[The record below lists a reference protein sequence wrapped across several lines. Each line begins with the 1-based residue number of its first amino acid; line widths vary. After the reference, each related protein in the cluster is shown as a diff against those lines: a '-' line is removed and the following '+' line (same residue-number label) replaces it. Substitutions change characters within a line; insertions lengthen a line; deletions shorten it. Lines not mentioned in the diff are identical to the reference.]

1 MKKRITALLA
11 ALVMTAAPIT
21 PVSALSDPI
30 TREKVTEPS
39 VSSGKSG
46 MYLINGRVYEYVNG
60 TPKAVTGTVQLS
72 SGTGYCIDG
81 APWFGWIKLAGS
93 WYYFSPDN
101 GVMQTGTVR
110 TGAGSYRM
118 NSDGTWSGTLSKSA
132 KMPSDFS
139 LEYTVYDGSRTVTL
153 STASKKLTVTPD
165 GGKASTTSLALNAKD
180 RQMIYDTIISC
191 SVDKIDYA
199 YLYAQPGREKY
210 TIRMK
215 MNSRTVTVYADSAM
229 YDHYDDSEDIQGIA
243 YFNAFITNYLS
254 AVAGFESS
262 SEVSDK
268 SSGNTISPVTSVLK
282 KVTVANK
289 RYKSTRFGL
298 DSSALNSG
306 IVLTSVSDTRK
317 LIKNIVLSHSSK
329 KFSYVS
335 RLLSY
340 DDEFFKT
347 HHVIYTEAVLPSSKF
362 SSYTPKYDVT
372 NNRYTLTF
380 RTTSS
385 GGSMYQYI
393 TLSEVVI
400 PAEAAG
406 KKPTAAVNIT

>member
-118 NSDGTWSGTLSKSA
+118 NGDGTWSGTLSKSA

-229 YDHYDDSEDIQGIA
+229 YD
-243 YFNAFITNYLS
+243 
-254 AVAGFESS
+254 
-262 SEVSDK
+262 DK
-268 SSGNTISPVTSVLK
+268 AS
-282 KVTVANK
+282 
-289 RYKSTRFGL
+289 
-298 DSSALNSG
+298 
-306 IVLTSVSDTRK
+306 RK
-317 LIKNIVLSHSSK
+317 LG
-329 KFSYVS
+329 
-335 RLLSY
+335 R
-340 DDEFFKT
+340 
-347 HHVIYTEAVLPSSKF
+347 
-362 SSYTPKYDVT
+362 
-372 NNRYTLTF
+372 
-380 RTTSS
+380 
-385 GGSMYQYI
+385 
-393 TLSEVVI
+393 
-400 PAEAAG
+400 
-406 KKPTAAVNIT
+406 